1 MVLASLLFER
11 LGGRCL
17 GWDSCTD
24 AVVYKVVGVFIIF
37 LLVWFFFPSEITFI
51 VSGEKQ
57 PFLYHHSSCPE
68 QTS

>member
-37 LLVWFFFPSEITFI
+37 LLVCFFSPLRS
-51 VSGEKQ
+51 
-57 PFLYHHSSCPE
+57 PL
-68 QTS
+68 